1 MEWRQKGQ
9 EHQGRKRGILW
20 DEEEVGSLRGEERER
35 GMRTQG
41 HSLYGAI

>member
-1 MEWRQKGQ
+1 METKRTRAPRKKEG
-9 EHQGRKRGILW
+9 HSLGGGGGRFIK
-20 DEEEVGSLRGEERER
+20 RGEERER